1 LVFGRRVELLDMAK
15 NRLKRRPDRY
25 FNKVYGETEVGGTA
39 WLYLTGRPVEEIGL
53 LDLPSTPPAQRTEAI
68 QHGIFRYGMIP
79 IAFYGL
85 LAYLMW
91 RNHPQ
96 RDEFPGAGN
105 DTGTTATHGPE
116 GGAR

>member
-1 LVFGRRVELLDMAK
+1 MAK

-25 FNKVYGETEVGGTA
+25 INKVYGETEVGGTA
-39 WLYLTGRPVEEIGL
+39 WLYLTGRPVQEIGL
-53 LDLPSTPPAQRTEAI
+53 LDLPSAPPAQRTEAI

-96 RDEFPGAGN
+96 REGLPVARDVH
-105 DTGTTATHGPE
+105 DSSATHGPE
-116 GGAR
+116 GGAQ